1 MRKRKSRREYGTGTV
16 SVNKTIGRYTVR
28 WYASD
33 GNMKS
38 CSRFPLTAAGKI
50 AAVEFLAKKNKES
63 KNTANGT
70 NAGMETLGYWIIQ
83 YLKSKQE
90 GSHPAT
96 HAARKRAA
104 MLIPEILSEKRID
117 DIKSPAILNLYSNLI
132 EQKKGIT
139 TIQNLH
145 SILKLSIN
153 FAIVN
158 HCASA
163 NVISSIPKPRKPR
176 KAKRKIEVMTAREI
190 GSILLYVSKN
200 KFWKDLHLFI
210 KMLSQTGC
218 RVGELCALRWED
230 VNLEAREIHIQR
242 TTSGQMGIVSGGTK
256 TATGDRFIP
265 IISDALLNTLKRIK
279 KDSGYVFPAPEGNR
293 PMRYHH
299 VWAAWSK
306 ATAALMIHKNIHCLR
321 HTFASNLTAKGISIP
336 EVSRI
341 LGHSSPAVTLG
352 IYSHALPRS
361 NQSIIQLYNQNT
373 IKNTDTTDT

>member
-28 WYASD
+28 WYDAD
-33 GNMKS
+33 GSMKS
-38 CSRFPLTAAGKI
+38 CSRFPLTAAGKS
-50 AAVEFLAKKNKES
+50 AAIEFLATKNAES
-63 KNTANGT
+63 KNAANGKD
-70 NAGMETLGYWIIQ
+70 AEMETLGYWIIQ
-83 YLKSKQE
+83 YLKSKTE

-96 HAARKRAA
+96 NAARKRAA
-104 MLIPEILSEKRID
+104 LLVPEALSEKKID

-132 EQKKGIT
+132 EQKKGIS

-153 FAIVN
+153 LAIMN

-163 NVISSIPKPRKPR
+163 NVVASIPKPRKPR
-176 KAKRKIEVMTAREI
+176 KAKRKIEIVTAREI
-190 GSILLYVSKN
+190 GAILLYVRKN

-210 KMLSQTGC
+210 KMLYYTGC
-218 RVGELCALRWED
+218 RVGEMCALQWQD
-230 VNLEAREIHIQR
+230 IDLDTREIHIQR
-242 TTSGQMGIVSGGTK
+242 TTSGQLGIVSGGTK
-256 TATGDRFIP
+256 TANGDRFIP
-265 IISDALLNTLKRIK
+265 IISNALLNTLKRIK

-306 ATAALMIHKNIHCLR
+306 TTAALMIHKNIHCLR
-321 HTFASNLTAKGISIP
+321 HTFASNLIANGISIP

-361 NQSIIQLYNQNT
+361 NQSIIQLYNQKT
-373 IKNTDTTDT
+373 IRNTDT

>member
-28 WYASD
+28 WYDSD

-63 KNTANGT
+63 KNAPN
-70 NAGMETLGYWIIQ
+70 NAEIKTLGYWIIQ

-145 SILKLSIN
+145 SILKLSIGL
-153 FAIVN
+153 AVMN

-163 NVISSIPKPRKPR
+163 NVVASIPKPRKP
-176 KAKRKIEVMTAREI
+176 KKTKRKIEVMTAREI
-190 GSILLYVSKN
+190 GSILLYVRKN

-210 KMLSQTGC
+210 KMLAQTGC
-218 RVGELCALRWED
+218 RVGELCALRWGD
-230 VNLEAREIHIQR
+230 INLESREIHIQR
-242 TTSGQMGIVSGGTK
+242 TTSGQLGIVSGGTK

-265 IISDALLNTLKRIK
+265 IVSNALLNTLKRIK

-299 VWAAWSK
+299 IWLAWSK

-321 HTFASNLTAKGISIP
+321 HTFASNLIAKGISIP

-341 LGHSSPAVTLG
+341 LGHSSPAITLG

-361 NQSIIQLYNQNT
+361 NKSIIQLYNQKTN
-373 IKNTDTTDT
+373 I

>member
-28 WYASD
+28 WYETD
-33 GNMKS
+33 GSMKS
-38 CSRFPLTAAGKI
+38 CSRFPLTAAGKV
-50 AAVEFLAKKNKES
+50 AAIEYLAKKNKES
-63 KNTANGT
+63 KNAANNT
-70 NAGMETLGYWIIQ
+70 ETETLGYWIIQ
-83 YLKSKQE
+83 YLKSKTE

-96 HAARKRAA
+96 NAARKRAA
-104 MLIPEILSEKRID
+104 LLVPETISEKKID

-139 TIQNLH
+139 TIKNLH

-153 FAIVN
+153 LAIVN
-158 HCASA
+158 HCASS
-163 NVISSIPKPRKPR
+163 NVVASIPKPRKP
-176 KAKRKIEVMTAREI
+176 KKTKRKIEVVTAREI
-190 GSILLYVSKN
+190 GSILLYVRKN

-210 KMLSQTGC
+210 KMLYYTGC
-218 RVGELCALRWED
+218 RVGEMCALQWED
-230 VNLEAREIHIQR
+230 IDLEAREIHIQR
-242 TTSGQMGIVSGGTK
+242 TTSGQLGIVSGGTK
-256 TATGDRFIP
+256 TANGDRFIP
-265 IISDALLNTLKRIK
+265 IISNALLNTLKQIK
-279 KDSGYVFPAPEGNR
+279 NDSGYVFPAPEGNR

-299 VWAAWSK
+299 IWLAWSK

-321 HTFASNLTAKGISIP
+321 HTFASNLIAKGISIP

-361 NQSIIQLYNQNT
+361 NQSIIQLYNQKT
-373 IKNTDTTDT
+373 INTDT